1 MNIRQTTQAS
11 RQSRRI
17 EPTAESERFRHI
29 ADLLGGPKVVGK
41 YPTDPL
47 AAHEMLQRGLPN
59 TVINHLFGR
68 MTTLAPAVVECALG
82 MSLRT
87 RQRREKHPTELL
99 SQEQSGRTW
108 KFAEILTRATAL
120 FGSQA
125 AAEQWLEQPAIGL
138 DQRRPIDLMT
148 TPAGLELVED
158 YLGRIEYGVYT

>member
-1 MNIRQTTQAS
+1 MNNRPGSQVS
-11 RQSRRI
+11 RQSRRV

-59 TVINHLFGR
+59 IVIDHLFEG
-68 MTTLAPAVVECALG
+68 TSLAPALIASVLG

-87 RQRREKHPTELL
+87 RQRREKHPMELL
-99 SQEQSGRTW
+99 SQEQTGRTW
-108 KFAEILTRATAL
+108 KFAEILTRATPL

-125 AAEQWLEQPAIGL
+125 AAEQWLEQPATGL
-138 DQRRPIDLMT
+138 DQ
-148 TPAGLELVED
+148 
-158 YLGRIEYGVYT
+158 GVQSIL

>member
-1 MNIRQTTQAS
+1 MNTRATNQVS
-11 RQSRRI
+11 RQSRRV

-59 TVINHLFGR
+59 IVIHHLFER
-68 MTTLAPAVVECALG
+68 MTTLAPALIEGALG
-82 MSLRT
+82 ISLRT
-87 RQRREKHPTELL
+87 RQRREKHPMELL
-99 SQEQSGRTW
+99 SQEQTGRTW
-108 KFAEILTRATAL
+108 KFAEILTRATPL

-125 AAEQWLEQPAIGL
+125 AAEQWLEQPATGL